1 LHVTGAS
8 LFQKEGSEYNAAL
21 PERQR
26 TTPPGIA
33 VSQRHQ
39 HTSHHTIFDYP
50 EPMGEPMMTQ
60 FRTTSAMIMLAGLLW
75 GMFAIPGLQAGEWG
89 PYETEGTVLGI
100 MPEEGL
106 ILVDH
111 EPIRA
116 PGYFM
121 GKMEMPFSVS
131 DPALMNGLKVGDR
144 VHFRV
149 SEEKK
154 SRIMDIKKL
163 P

>member
-1 LHVTGAS
+1 MLISMLGA
-8 LFQKEGSEYNAAL
+8 
-21 PERQR
+21 
-26 TTPPGIA
+26 IC
-33 VSQRHQ
+33 
-39 HTSHHTIFDYP
+39 TIP
-50 EPMGEPMMTQ
+50 V
-60 FRTTSAMIMLAGLLW
+60 
-75 GMFAIPGLQAGEWG
+75 LQAGEWA

-100 MPEEGL
+100 MADQGL

-121 GKMEMPFSVS
+121 GPMEMPFSVS
-131 DPALMNGLKVGDR
+131 DPALINGLKAGDR
-144 VHFRV
+144 IHFRV

-154 SRIMDIKKL
+154 SRIVDIRKL

>member
-1 LHVTGAS
+1 
-8 LFQKEGSEYNAAL
+8 
-21 PERQR
+21 
-26 TTPPGIA
+26 
-33 VSQRHQ
+33 
-39 HTSHHTIFDYP
+39 
-50 EPMGEPMMTQ
+50 MTQ
-60 FRTTSAMIMLAGLLW
+60 RRTISGMIILICILLE
-75 GMFAIPGLQAGEWG
+75 ILPTPRLQAGELG
-89 PYETEGTVLGI
+89 PYESEGTVLGI
-100 MPEEGL
+100 MPEQGF

-131 DPALMNGLKVGDR
+131 EPVLLNGLKPGDR
-144 VHFRV
+144 IHFRV

-154 SRIMDIKKL
+154 SRIVELRKL

>member
-1 LHVTGAS
+1 
-8 LFQKEGSEYNAAL
+8 
-21 PERQR
+21 
-26 TTPPGIA
+26 
-33 VSQRHQ
+33 
-39 HTSHHTIFDYP
+39 
-50 EPMGEPMMTQ
+50 MT
-60 FRTTSAMIMLAGLLW
+60 MLASLLW

-100 MPEEGL
+100 MPDQGL
-106 ILVDH
+106 LLVDH

-116 PGYFM
+116 PSYFM

-131 DPALMNGLKVGDR
+131 EPALMNGLKAGDR
-144 VHFRV
+144 IHFRV

-154 SRIMDIKKL
+154 SRIVDIRKL

>member
-1 LHVTGAS
+1 M
-8 LFQKEGSEYNAAL
+8 
-21 PERQR
+21 PRC
-26 TTPPGIA
+26 
-33 VSQRHQ
+33 
-39 HTSHHTIFDYP
+39 
-50 EPMGEPMMTQ
+50 
-60 FRTTSAMIMLAGLLW
+60 RTTSRLIILGSMLW
-75 GMFAIPGLQAGEWG
+75 AIFPIHGLQAGEWG

-100 MPEEGL
+100 MADQGL

-121 GKMEMPFSVS
+121 GPMEMPFSVS
-131 DPALMNGLKVGDR
+131 DPAQINGLKVGDR
-144 VHFRV
+144 IHFRV

-154 SRIMDIKKL
+154 SRIVDIRKL

>member
-1 LHVTGAS
+1 MT
-8 LFQKEGSEYNAAL
+8 
-21 PERQR
+21 R
-26 TTPPGIA
+26 PG
-33 VSQRHQ
+33 
-39 HTSHHTIFDYP
+39 
-50 EPMGEPMMTQ
+50 
-60 FRTTSAMIMLAGLLW
+60 TTSRTIILASMLWAVFG
-75 GMFAIPGLQAGEWG
+75 IPGLQAGEWG

-100 MPEEGL
+100 MADQGL
-106 ILVDH
+106 ILMDH

-121 GKMEMPFSVS
+121 GPMEMPFSVA
-131 DPALMNGLKVGDR
+131 DPALINGLKVGDR

-154 SRIMDIKKL
+154 SRIVAIQKL